1 LKALKSK
8 YWKLISIGFIL
19 VLVLILFFYKNY
31 FNSLVPFISS
41 NYKIRG
47 IDISHHNQVYDW
59 DLVKSKNTFCIMKAT
74 EGNKMNDP
82 KFNNSWKIAKNINLT
97 RGAYH
102 FFKSN
107 SSAEL
112 QFENYRNS
120 VKLTT
125 NDMPPIL
132 DVEDDNIDMDQ
143 VNKWLSL
150 AENYYGVKPI
160 IYASNNYYIRY
171 MQGKVNNYPVW
182 LYFNT
187 RYKLRPKFESNE
199 VLFLQYSQHGKVNG
213 INGDV
218 DLDLFLGDKESFN
231 KLLIK

>member
-1 LKALKSK
+1 
-8 YWKLISIGFIL
+8 
-19 VLVLILFFYKNY
+19 
-31 FNSLVPFISS
+31 
-41 NYKIRG
+41 
-47 IDISHHNQVYDW
+47 
-59 DLVKSKNTFCIMKAT
+59 
-74 EGNKMNDP
+74 
-82 KFNNSWKIAKNINLT
+82 
-97 RGAYH
+97 
-102 FFKSN
+102 
-107 SSAEL
+107 
-112 QFENYRNS
+112 
-120 VKLTT
+120 
-125 NDMPPIL
+125 MPPIL

-160 IYASNNYYIRY
+160 IYASNNYYVRY